1 MDLLK
6 MFASNF
12 NVEVSWV
19 KAGCSVD
26 EYRKLVRKN
35 TRVGRAVAILFCW
48 TLFPL
53 TGILLQLLLKANS
66 SRHFFL

>member
-35 TRVGRAVAILFCW
+35 TRVGRAVAILFAG
-48 TLFPL
+48 LFSHWPVFYY
-53 TGILLQLLLKANS
+53 S
-66 SRHFFL
+66 FY